1 MTDLIFIF
9 ALILLIIYIFIRI
22 ALRIRKYGGSLTASM
37 FASTYEFLNKDKR
50 EAVEEIVN
58 MNANIKTE
66 EEKSGQP
73 ENSEQN

>member
-1 MTDLIFIF
+1 MPDLIFILV
-9 ALILLIIYIFIRI
+9 LILLIIYVFIRL
-22 ALRIRKYGGSLTASM
+22 ALRIRKNGGSLTTSM

-73 ENSEQN
+73 ENSDQK